1 MNNTIKRIWITL
13 LTAIALTIAAVCFFC
28 SANLTFALNGDL
40 SGYDMVVSENVTV
53 TDSEDKD
60 KLLRQDMYL
69 STSDFLYNQFGENN
83 YNHMVLVWGRSDMIE
98 YIRSKLN
105 TGEIE
110 EKTGV
115 MISTNRQYF
124 NTFAYCKDEP
134 AYIFSE
140 LKKVDKTGT
149 LDYVEFGKNDAYYI
163 GNYPGVFDTRF
174 NMATKYYGEKA
185 ELYDVGFFG
194 VYYYSTIFNCDIR
207 GLSDVAVSSVEKH
220 YESIYEDVTDKDT
233 LERYEK
239 VLGIYREGN
248 TALTVN
254 YLVMTGFNTY
264 ENRTYETTIPS
275 YLVPNKA
282 AVKERILVDFGA
294 DERGISAFNAVYTP
308 TTAFRMSNGN
318 YATVGVFGERVIRAA
333 SSLDIDYDGGQI
345 PENLNV
351 SVVYNDYSYKDFGIQ
366 IRNNNSDVPNYL
378 YLDFYPTKTVIEGD
392 VLKLYFD
399 YEKIFDLFN
408 TTFNW
413 SGYPS
418 AFSVTIPNSYPSA
431 VTITEVATGRKGTD
445 PDGKEFD
452 YKQLIVSVNEREQEL
467 LFGIG
472 IIGTA
477 NITEPVELDC
487 VLSYKTLNGDLSGK
501 EATLS
506 LGKHLDNT
514 IGTLKAELMSENGA
528 YKDQVYGGLSAEV
541 LGGVEYMKI
550 KNIECSVDYAAKTA
564 TFYIEY
570 DYNTVFVFR
579 NKATSAIIAVRLVSN
594 CTIENLN
601 LPVPE
606 GYRIKKIYG
615 DNTNRATMIENKENP
630 QKSEIRYDRSKN
642 AQDPI
647 YFDVEFTDEW
657 NLQINYLTQ
666 YKKSP
671 FAVMNT
677 AVKSIK
683 LKDYPDIYS
692 LSPENIAAILDRD
705 ITVLTLKQVAV
716 QINKVNVDFN
726 LIDTYIVNLD
736 YSVITV
742 VTKDDS
748 GDDYLNVKLTPFS
761 MWRESFGEDWT
772 LTYLARDVFQFSDEV
787 EYDKLYGLFSV
798 AVFKVQVKDFNSWF
812 KDLSGAGCSVIF
824 NKTEIHGSDFY
835 KFVRKNETALTVLGG
850 AVGGF
855 AGLFFASPIKGAIV
869 GAAAGKLFSFSSE
882 LIAEMAHDD
891 YGTYYSYFF
900 YLDGTTNQPFI
911 AHNGADDI
919 DDKDSSFKNW
929 LDHKWEEIGGS
940 DVLKVIGIILGVVL
954 FLVILSLVLRV
965 IEWLFPNGRQPR
977 KRKGGKK

>member
-1 MNNTIKRIWITL
+1 MNKTIKRIWITL
-13 LTAIALTIAAVCFFC
+13 LTAIALTIAAVWFFC
-28 SANLTFALNGDL
+28 SANPTFALNGDL

-53 TDSEDKD
+53 TDSDDKD

-83 YNHMVLVWGRSDMIE
+83 YNHMVLVWGRSDLIE
-98 YIRSKLN
+98 YIRSNFN
-105 TGEIE
+105 TGQIE
-110 EKTGV
+110 NDFAIK
-115 MISTNRQYF
+115 ISSNTQYF
-124 NTFAYCKDEP
+124 NSFAVSKDEP

-163 GNYPGVFDTRF
+163 GNYLGVFDTRF

-220 YESIYEDVTDKDT
+220 YENIYEDVTDKDT

-254 YLVMTGFNTY
+254 YLAMTGFNTY
-264 ENRTYETTIPS
+264 ENRTYKTTIAS

-318 YATVGVFGERVIRAA
+318 YATVGVFGERIIRAA
-333 SSLDIDYDGGQI
+333 SSLDIDYEGGQI

-501 EATLS
+501 KATLS

-570 DYNTVFVFR
+570 DYNTVF
-579 NKATSAIIAVRLVSN
+579 
-594 CTIENLN
+594 
-601 LPVPE
+601 
-606 GYRIKKIYG
+606 
-615 DNTNRATMIENKENP
+615 
-630 QKSEIRYDRSKN
+630 
-642 AQDPI
+642 
-647 YFDVEFTDEW
+647 
-657 NLQINYLTQ
+657 
-666 YKKSP
+666 
-671 FAVMNT
+671 
-677 AVKSIK
+677 
-683 LKDYPDIYS
+683 
-692 LSPENIAAILDRD
+692 
-705 ITVLTLKQVAV
+705 V

-855 AGLFFASPIKGAIV
+855 AGLFCGSPIKGAIV

-977 KRKGGKK
+977 KRKSGKK